1 MITNIRHKNIIS
13 ASIKIL
19 KEIIN
24 TIDKEIPIDM
34 CAIYLRDLIEKM
46 NEITGEN
53 VTEDIIN
60 KIFSKFCLGK

>member
-1 MITNIRHKNIIS
+1 MINLEYIE
-13 ASIKIL
+13 L
-19 KEIIN
+19 KGEKYPIAFNIN